1 MIAMA
6 RGKYLRVSSM
16 KTRQVCD
23 AIRGKDVATSVALLA
38 HINKGAS
45 ALVKKVLDSAVS
57 NAKQKGLSEEQL
69 FIKTI
74 TANHG
79 GAWKRFRAASFGRA
93 TPILRRTTHLT
104 VGLDLKT
111 QQAKQEKRSPA
122 KNGAKSQKE

>member
-1 MIAMA
+1 MIAIA
-6 RGKYLRVSSM
+6 RGKYIRVSSM
-16 KTRQVCD
+16 KMRQVID
-23 AIRGKDVATSVALLA
+23 AIRGKDVPTSLA
-38 HINKGAS
+38 ILAQINKGSCAD
-45 ALVKKVLDSAVS
+45 VKKVLDSAVS

-104 VGLDLKT
+104 VELDVKT
-111 QQAKQEKRSPA
+111 K
-122 KNGAKSQKE
+122 

>member
-1 MIAMA
+1 
-6 RGKYLRVSSM
+6 M
-16 KTRQVCD
+16 KMRQVCD
-23 AIRGKDVATSVALLA
+23 AIRGKDVPTSKALLSQ
-38 HINKGAS
+38 IDKGAGD
-45 ALVKKVLDSAVS
+45 LVKKVLDSAVN

-104 VGLDLKT
+104 VELDVKT
-111 QQAKQEKRSPA
+111 K
-122 KNGAKSQKE
+122 

>member
-1 MIAMA
+1 MIAIA
-6 RGKYLRVSSM
+6 RGKYLRASSM
-16 KTRQVCD
+16 KMRQVID
-23 AIRGKDVATSVALLA
+23 AIRGKDVLTSTALLA
-38 HINKGAS
+38 QINKGAS
-45 ALVKKVLDSAVS
+45 SLVKKVLDSAVN

-104 VGLDLKT
+104 VGLDIKT
-111 QQAKQEKRSPA
+111 
-122 KNGAKSQKE
+122 KSQKE